1 MKVNWNS
8 KYNTISVY
16 ALIVICCSIIFY
28 FVASQIGSF
37 SEKISILIGILYP
50 FIIGFAIAYLLNFIL
65 KFYEHTILDNVQGS
79 SKLKKG
85 HKRSISLIL
94 TYLTAAGIFYLFV
107 HFIVPQLIDSIM
119 GLVNDVPMYVD
130 NVSKLF
136 DDVMKET
143 NLSPEYTALIQEQ
156 MNKYINIIM
165 DFAKEVIPV
174 VGNTLKMI
182 ASSIWNIVLG
192 IIISVYLLIDKEYF
206 FAINRKI
213 TCALFSDKM
222 ASRIFELTHRTNE
235 IFGKFLSGKIIDS
248 AIIGVLS
255 FVVFSIFKIPYTLLI
270 SVIIGVTNIIPF
282 FGPFIGAIPSFI
294 IILFV
299 SPTKALI
306 FLILIFIIQQID
318 GNIIGP
324 KILGDSIGISA
335 FWILFAILVAGEFM
349 GLVGMIIGVPVFAII
364 YSVIKEDVEYKLK
377 NKDLPTETKDYMNKM

>member
-8 KYNTISVY
+8 KYNPISVY

-130 NVSKLF
+130 NVTKLF

>member
-16 ALIVICCSIIFY
+16 ELIVICCSIIFY

-130 NVSKLF
+130 NVTKLF

>member
-16 ALIVICCSIIFY
+16 TLIVICCSIIFY

-37 SEKISILIGILYP
+37 SEKIGIAIGIMYP

-65 KFYEHTILDNVQGS
+65 DFYEIRVLGKAKWF
-79 SKLKKG
+79 SKLRKVQ
-85 HKRSISLIL
+85 KRSIGLLL
-94 TYLTAAGIFYLFV
+94 TYLTAIGIGYLFI

-119 GLVNDVPMYVD
+119 GFVNDVPQYVD
-130 NVSKLF
+130 NVTKLF
-136 DDVMKET
+136 NDLMNET
-143 NLSPEYTALIQEQ
+143 NVSPEYAALIQEQ
-156 MNKYINIIM
+156 MDKYIQFIM
-165 DFAKEVIPV
+165 DFAKEIIPI
-174 VGNTLKMI
+174 VGNMLKVI
-182 ASSIWNIVLG
+182 ASSVWNIVLG
-192 IIISVYLLIDKEYF
+192 IIISVYLLIDKENF

-213 TCALFSDKM
+213 TCALFSTKT
-222 ASRIFELTHRTNE
+222 ANRIFELTYRSNE
-235 IFGKFLSGKIIDS
+235 TFGKFLSGKIIDS

-255 FVVFSIFKIPYTLLI
+255 FVVFSIFKMPYALLI

-299 SPTKALI
+299 SPTKALV
-306 FLILIFIIQQID
+306 FLLLVFIIQQVD

-335 FWILFAILVAGEFM
+335 FWILFAILVAGKFL
-349 GLVGMIIGVPVFAII
+349 GIVGMIIGVPLFAIV
-364 YSVIKEDVEYKLK
+364 YSIIKEEVEYKLK
-377 NKDLPTETKDYMNKM
+377 IKELPTETKDYMDRM

>member
-1 MKVNWNS
+1 MKVDWNS

-130 NVSKLF
+130 NVTKLF

>member
-1 MKVNWNS
+1 MKINWNS

-37 SEKISILIGILYP
+37 SEKISIAVGIMYP

-65 KFYEHTILDNVQGS
+65 DFYEVTILGKAQWF
-79 SKLKKG
+79 SKLRRIQ
-85 HKRSISLIL
+85 KRSIGLLL
-94 TYLTAAGIFYLFV
+94 TYLTAVGICYLFI

-119 GLVNDVPMYVD
+119 GFVNDVPQYVD
-130 NVSKLF
+130 NLTKLF
-136 DDVMKET
+136 NELMSET
-143 NLSPEYTALIQEQ
+143 NISPEYAALIQEQ
-156 MNKYINIIM
+156 MDKYIQFIM
-165 DFAKEVIPV
+165 NFAKEIIPV
-174 VGNTLKMI
+174 VGNTLKVI

-192 IIISVYLLIDKEYF
+192 IIISVYLLIDKENF

-213 TCALFSDKM
+213 TCALFSTKT
-222 ASRIFELTHRTNE
+222 ANRIFELTYRSNE
-235 IFGKFLSGKIIDS
+235 TFGKFLSGKIIDS

-255 FVVFSIFKIPYTLLI
+255 FVVFSIFKMPYTLLI

-282 FGPFIGAIPSFI
+282 FGPFIGAIPSCI

-306 FLILIFIIQQID
+306 FLVLVFIIQQID

-335 FWILFAILVAGEFM
+335 FWILFAILVAGKFL
-349 GLVGMIIGVPVFAII
+349 GIVGMIIGVPLFAII
-364 YSVIKEDVEYKLK
+364 YSIIKEDVEYKLK
-377 NKDLPTETKDYMNKM
+377 IKELPTETKDYMDKM